1 MSSIRTFLS
10 TAASTIGPDAK
21 NARINRTAQ
30 PSAISIASV
39 KEEHIVISQL
49 DQVLFE
55 SFGKDSPVI
64 PAGVLKPSVL
74 SQVEKRLST
83 VPDIYFVAGVAI
95 TAVILTSGLF
105 ALKNNNK
112 AQQQVFMRLRVG
124 AQAIT
129 VLAMM
134 ASLGV
139 QERQKA
145 LGLYRR

>member
-1 MSSIRTFLS
+1 L
-10 TAASTIGPDAK
+10 
-21 NARINRTAQ
+21 
-30 PSAISIASV
+30 
-39 KEEHIVISQL
+39 
-49 DQVLFE
+49 
-55 SFGKDSPVI
+55 
-64 PAGVLKPSVL
+64 
-74 SQVEKRLST
+74 
-83 VPDIYFVAGVAI
+83 YFTAGVAI

-145 LGLYRR
+145 LGLYRRWLINSHKNVAKFWWFMAFLAKRL

>member
-1 MSSIRTFLS
+1 MIELC
-10 TAASTIGPDAK
+10 PM
-21 NARINRTAQ
+21 
-30 PSAISIASV
+30 
-39 KEEHIVISQL
+39 
-49 DQVLFE
+49 
-55 SFGKDSPVI
+55 
-64 PAGVLKPSVL
+64 
-74 SQVEKRLST
+74 
-83 VPDIYFVAGVAI
+83 YFVAGVAI

>member
-1 MSSIRTFLS
+1 
-10 TAASTIGPDAK
+10 
-21 NARINRTAQ
+21 
-30 PSAISIASV
+30 
-39 KEEHIVISQL
+39 
-49 DQVLFE
+49 
-55 SFGKDSPVI
+55 
-64 PAGVLKPSVL
+64 
-74 SQVEKRLST
+74 
-83 VPDIYFVAGVAI
+83 
-95 TAVILTSGLF
+95 LTSGLF

-145 LGLYRR
+145 LGLYKR